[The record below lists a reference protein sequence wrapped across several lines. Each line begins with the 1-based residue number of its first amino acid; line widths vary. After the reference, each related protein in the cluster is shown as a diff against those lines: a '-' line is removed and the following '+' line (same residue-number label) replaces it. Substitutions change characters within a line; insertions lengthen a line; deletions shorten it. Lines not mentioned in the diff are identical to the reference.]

1 MVPPMPEHHDGHC
14 TYVNLLFGLES
25 ETDEE
30 EEERERPADATAG
43 SWSLPAAGVRVMESN
58 DQGAAVAVYDG
69 QEQADQQEN
78 ILSVQQLVDS
88 MLGVVSDEAPI
99 SAGPSVLAGDR
110 GMAAAALGDAMGSP
124 LIGSAA
130 AAAALDK
137 SLCIDDSLD
146 VVVCTTGSDAAD
158 QHVTPAP
165 PMHVARAIG
174 CDNEEGAAP
183 PLPPAPDYPPAA
195 PPRPWAAAP
204 QTPLPAQ
211 HLPPQQPSYA
221 LRQRHTALESAAGAE
236 GRRHHRPPPLQL
248 LPWQRQLCRRGSRQ
262 APAGLLRYM
271 LD

>member
-174 CDNEEGAAP
+174 CDNEEGAVLRMMEAP
-183 PLPPAPDYPPAA
+183 VAWTPPSPPTPATAA
-195 PPRPWAAAP
+195 LLGEMLAE
-204 QTPLPAQ
+204 QVVM
-211 HLPPQQPSYA
+211 
-221 LRQRHTALESAAGAE
+221 QRSASPGS
-236 GRRHHRPPPLQL
+236 P
-248 LPWQRQLCRRGSRQ
+248 RQLILQVGSW
-262 APAGLLRYM
+262 AG
-271 LD
+271 